1 MADTVRIIPLGGFDK
16 IGMNMTL
23 IESKDSIIAVDC
35 GMSFPPDNMPGVTAM
50 IPDVSYLEE
59 NVDKFK
65 GIVLTHGHE
74 DHIGALPYILGQL
87 KVPVYGT
94 PLTIAL
100 VEKRLCDFGV
110 KGIKTKA
117 IKQGA
122 TIVVGDF
129 KVEFIKASHSIPDS
143 VMLAIY
149 TSVGIILSTGDF
161 KLDMTPVTGKMSDI
175 SRITAL
181 GTKGVLA
188 VLSDSTNAMTEGFS
202 RSELY
207 VFEQLDT
214 MFSRYRGN
222 RLIIVTFA
230 TNMDRIQQ
238 IINLA
243 DKYGR
248 KMVMEGELML
258 EVFSAA
264 QKLGYVEV
272 PEEMIVDSDTINN
285 YADGEIIFLT
295 TGSHGKSV
303 QCISEIARGSHPG
316 IRIKENDVVLFSSI
330 AIHGNEV
337 EFNRTLNSLEEQG
350 AIVVFQDLHATG
362 HACAEE
368 LKLLFALLH
377 PRFVIPAHGEYRYR
391 REAKRIATEVG
402 IPARNIFLMD
412 NGDILEISRTPGKKE
427 TCDAIST
434 ALPEKTQTA
443 GLEKGTEVLAA
454 AITGHLP
461 LCDILVD
468 GNERTMIDRALIR
481 DRQQLSGSGVVVI
494 EVCIHKKTGRLASG
508 INITSRGFLD
518 ENNSQGLRD
527 ELETAVSREISRF
540 IGQGVHDERIAKG
553 VETVAGALIGEMTG
567 KNPVVIAL
575 VTNVM
580 I

>member
-1 MADTVRIIPLGGFDK
+1 MTDSVRIIPLGGFDK

-23 IESKDSIIAVDC
+23 IESKDSIIAIDC

-50 IPDVSYLEE
+50 IPDTTYLEE
-59 NVDKFK
+59 NRDKFK

-74 DHIGALPYILGQL
+74 DHIGALPYILGEM

-100 VEKRLCDFGV
+100 VEKRLSDFGI
-110 KGIKTKA
+110 KGIKTRV

-143 VMLAIY
+143 AMLAIY
-149 TSVGIILSTGDF
+149 TPLGIIFNTGDF
-161 KLDMTPVTGKMSDI
+161 KLDMTPVTGKMGDI

-181 GTKGVLA
+181 GSKGVLA

-207 VFEQLDT
+207 VYEQLDV
-214 MFSRYRGN
+214 MFSRYRGS

-243 DKYGR
+243 GKYGR

-258 EVFSAA
+258 EVFSEAG
-264 QKLGYVEV
+264 KLGYVDV
-272 PEEMIVDSDTINN
+272 PEDMIVSADRMND
-285 YADGEIIFLT
+285 YEDGEIIFLT

-303 QCISEIARGSHPG
+303 QCISEIAQGSHPG

-350 AIVVFQDLHATG
+350 ATVVFQDLHATG

-368 LKLLFALLH
+368 LKLLFAVLH
-377 PRFVIPAHGEYRYR
+377 PSYVIPAHGEYRYR
-391 REAKRIATEVG
+391 REAKRIAAEVG
-402 IPARNIFLMD
+402 IPAKNIFLID
-412 NGDILEISRTPGKKE
+412 NGDVVELARAPEEQSDSDTSTPDDITCSVTDHIS
-427 TCDAIST
+427 
-434 ALPEKTQTA
+434 L
-443 GLEKGTEVLAA
+443 
-454 AITGHLP
+454 H
-461 LCDILVD
+461 DILVD
-468 GNERTMIDRALIR
+468 GSERTRIDRTIIR
-481 DRQQLSGSGVVVI
+481 DRERLSESGVVVI
-494 EVCIHKKTGRLASG
+494 EVCIDKMTGRLASG
-508 INITSRGFLD
+508 INITSRGFVD
-518 ENNSQGLRD
+518 EKKYQGLKGA
-527 ELETAVSREISRF
+527 LETAVSGEIARC
-540 IGQGVHDERIAKG
+540 IGQGVRDERMSRGVERIAKD
-553 VETVAGALIGEMTG
+553 LIKDNTG
-567 KNPVVIAL
+567 KGPIVIVL
-575 VTNVM
+575 ITDVM
-580 I
+580 L